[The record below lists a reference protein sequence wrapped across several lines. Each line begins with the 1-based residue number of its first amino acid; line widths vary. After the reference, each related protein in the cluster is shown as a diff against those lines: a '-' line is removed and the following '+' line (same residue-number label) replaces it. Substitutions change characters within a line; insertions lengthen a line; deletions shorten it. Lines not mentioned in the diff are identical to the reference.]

1 VFCGDPSSLLKTAK
15 HAPIFGYMY
24 ARGLIRV
31 VPLFMVCIPTAFGQL
46 PKRVEKCLPYPTLA
60 QEIREMRPADPAP
73 PRVRVRVIRVEF
85 DSKDDIPPDVRE
97 EISAEL
103 QSHVFERDADAAHLD
118 DLANEIAE
126 VNARGTLQDRGYF
139 TVMTAAKLVAIQVE
153 GGEVSVAAIIS
164 AKTGPQYRA
173 GDIRIE
179 SADSDFQLSMS
190 PEVLR
195 GFIPLQ
201 RGELFDVERLR
212 TGLKNLAL
220 AYGREGYVD
229 MNTEPDFQIDDAHE
243 TIDMVLKIDQQ
254 AQYRVGTIEMLGVSL
269 KIREKLMESLPKSGE
284 IFDGTRLEEFFKVNQ
299 AFLPP
304 DVSRDDVNVRRDP
317 KTKTVAILFDF
328 RTCRPNSN

>member
-1 VFCGDPSSLLKTAK
+1 
-15 HAPIFGYMY
+15 MY

-31 VPLFMVCIPTAFGQL
+31 VPLFVVCIPTAFGQL
-46 PKRVEKCLPYPTLA
+46 PKRVEKCLPDPTLA

-103 QSHVFERDADAAHLD
+103 RSHVFERDADAAYLD

-153 GGEVSVAAIIS
+153 GREVSVEVIIS
-164 AKTGPQYRA
+164 AKTGAQYRA

-179 SADSDFQLSMS
+179 SADSDIPLRMS

-195 GFIPLQ
+195 GLIPLQ
-201 RGELFDVERLR
+201 RGELFNVESVRA
-212 TGLKNLAL
+212 GLKNITL

-229 MNTEPDFQIDDAHE
+229 MAAEPDFQIDEAHE
-243 TIDMVLKIDQQ
+243 TIDMVLKIDHQ
-254 AQYRVGTIEMLGVSL
+254 AQYRVGGIEFLGVNTVT
-269 KIREKLMESLPKSGE
+269 REKLMKSLPKPGE
-284 IFDGTRLEEFFKVNQ
+284 VFDGTLLEEFFTVNR
-299 AFLPP
+299 AILPS
-304 DVSRDDVNVRRDP
+304 DASRDDVNVKRDP
-317 KTKTVAILFDF
+317 KSKTVAILFDF
-328 RTCRPNSN
+328 RTCPPPSN